1 MSTTAPLVRYQNL
14 SIDLVK
20 GQQRTSLVSDL
31 SLEIFPGET
40 VGLVGESG
48 SGKSLTALSL
58 LKLLPMPPMV
68 YAQGEIWFNDIDIIK
83 ASTPALR
90 DLRGGDI
97 GCIFQEPMSSLNP
110 LHTIEKQLAETLF
123 LHRGW
128 SRERARP
135 VVLDWLKRVELN
147 QPEAKLN
154 AYPHQLSGGER
165 QRVMIAMALINHP
178 KLLIADEPTTALDV
192 TVQAQILELIQ
203 NLQRE
208 LGMSVLFISHD
219 LGIVRHLA
227 DRVAVMQSGK
237 LVEVADTA
245 TLYRQPQHPYSQK
258 LLNSEPSGDPVDLA
272 ESSAPAILHA
282 DNARIWFP
290 IQQGILRRTVDHIKA
305 VDGVD
310 FSLKR
315 GETLGIVGES
325 GSGKSTLAK
334 ALVGLVRADGDL
346 QFDGLPL
353 IGRSNRQWT
362 PLRTRI
368 QIVFQDPY
376 GSLSPR
382 MSVQQIIAEGLEV
395 NRIGTPESREA
406 AVIQMMKE
414 VGLDPD
420 SRHRYPNEFSGGQR
434 QRIAI
439 ARAMILE
446 PEVLILDEPT
456 SSLDR
461 TVQFQIIELLR
472 RLQSKNGI
480 SYVFISHDLKVV
492 KAIAHRVLVMKNGKR
507 VESGTH
513 IFTAPEHPYTKALVE
528 TAFQYQDSAHSTA
541 LSGPED
547 KGL

>member
-1 MSTTAPLVRYQNL
+1 MTSPKPLVRYKHL

-20 GQQRTSLVSDL
+20 GTQTTPLVSDL
-31 SLEIFPGET
+31 SLDIFPGEI

-58 LKLLPMPPMV
+58 LRLLPSPPMR
-68 YAQGEIWFNDIDIIK
+68 YTQGELWFNDIDLLK
-83 ASTPALR
+83 APLPTLR
-90 DLRGGDI
+90 DLRGSEI
-97 GCIFQEPMSSLNP
+97 GCVFQEPMSSLNP

-135 VVLDWLKRVELN
+135 IVLDWLKRVELN
-147 QPEAKLN
+147 QPEAKLK
-154 AYPHQLSGGER
+154 AFPHQLSGGER

-219 LGIVRHLA
+219 LGVVQHLA
-227 DRVAVMQSGK
+227 DRVAVMQAGK
-237 LVEVADTA
+237 LVEVAETA
-245 TLYRQPQHPYSQK
+245 RLYRHPQHPYSQK
-258 LLNSEPSGDPVDLA
+258 LLNSEPSGEPVALPDA
-272 ESSAPAILHA
+272 PESTILEA
-282 DNARIWFP
+282 TDARIWFP
-290 IQQGILRRTVDHIKA
+290 VQRGLLRKTVDHIKA

-310 FSLKR
+310 FILKR

-334 ALVGLVRADGDL
+334 ALIGLIAAKGDL
-346 QFDGLPL
+346 RFDGQLL
-353 IGRSNRQWT
+353 TGRSARAWA

-406 AVIQMMKE
+406 SVIQMMTE

-461 TVQFQIIELLR
+461 TVQFQLIELLR

-480 SYVFISHDLKVV
+480 SYLFISHDLKVV
-492 KAIAHRVLVMKNGKR
+492 KAIAHRVLVMKDGKL
-507 VESGTH
+507 VESGAH
-513 IFTAPEHPYTKALVE
+513 IFDAPEHPYTQALVK
-528 TAFQYQDSAHSTA
+528 TAFQYLDSASDPQPPD
-541 LSGPED
+541 S
-547 KGL
+547 